1 LRFRPHALLA
11 VACFIAALT
20 LACSGDKPAPTPTPD
35 GSGPPAGAA
44 PTATPALPVLP
55 PAPPIA
61 WRRCNLIFECAT
73 YDVPLDY
80 AHPDGDSMSLSLVR
94 QPAKQPDQRIGTLF
108 INPGGP
114 GGSAIRFLQA
124 WALIAP
130 ASIQARFDIAAFD
143 PRGVGESSPLSCD
156 EDVQA
161 ILAQDAYPE
170 SDADWEEIDRSA
182 GELAQQ
188 CSAAAGNILPHLGTV
203 NVARDMDRLREAL
216 GEEQLSY
223 LGYSYGTVIGQVYA
237 DLFPTRFRAMVLDGA
252 VDVSVSNDQWLA
264 DQILAFEATLGRY
277 VEDCRRRNCLDRDPA
292 EAIREVLRRADQ
304 SPIPAPRADRPAGSG
319 EAVFGLI
326 TGLYSPATW
335 PALDRAIA
343 EALSGDATRLIRLAD
358 TLAGRRADGSY
369 DNSLIM
375 NVAVNC
381 LDYASEP
388 DPAYYRALADRLDD
402 QAPLFGAYTATGGVL
417 CSKWPAAAKPL
428 TPPRAAG
435 SPVIL
440 VVGTTGDPATPYKW
454 AVGLSRQLENAVL
467 LTHDGEGHTAFRSG
481 SSCIDEAVTDYL
493 VDLQAPGDGKTC
505 GDAGIEPVPPVTR

>member
-1 LRFRPHALLA
+1 LRFRPPVLFV
-11 VACFIAALT
+11 VACFIAALI
-20 LACSGDKPAPTPTPD
+20 LACSDDK
-35 GSGPPAGAA
+35 AA
-44 PTATPALPVLP
+44 PTATPEDSDPPAVVATATPALPALP
-55 PAPPIA
+55 PASAIA
-61 WRRCNLIFECAT
+61 WRRCNLVFECAH

-80 AHPDGDSMSLSLVR
+80 AHPDDGSLSLSLVR

-130 ASIQARFDIAAFD
+130 ASVQARFDITAFD

-170 SDADWEEIDRSA
+170 NDADWAEIDRSA
-182 GELAQQ
+182 AQLAQQ
-188 CSAAAGNILPHLGTV
+188 CNAAAGNILPHLGTV
-203 NVARDMDRLREAL
+203 DVARDMDRLREAL
-216 GEEQLSY
+216 GEEQLNY

-252 VDVSVSNDQWLA
+252 VDVSVPNDQWLT
-264 DQILAFEATLGRY
+264 DQILAFEATLARY
-277 VEDCRRRNCLDRDPA
+277 IEDCRRRNCLDRDPA

-319 EAVFGLI
+319 EAVFGMI
-326 TGLYSPATW
+326 TALYSPATW

-358 TLAGRRADGSY
+358 TLAGRRPDGSY

-402 QAPLFGAYTATGGVL
+402 QAPLFGAYTAVGGVL
-417 CSKWPAAAKPL
+417 CSKWPAEAKPL

-454 AVGLSRQLENAVL
+454 AVGLRRQLENAVL
-467 LTHDGEGHTAFRSG
+467 LTLDGEGHTAFRSG
-481 SSCIDEAVTDYL
+481 SSCIDEAVTGYL
-493 VDLQAPGDGKTC
+493 VDLLAPDDGKTC
-505 GDAGIEPVPPVTR
+505 GDAGIEPVPAVPGR